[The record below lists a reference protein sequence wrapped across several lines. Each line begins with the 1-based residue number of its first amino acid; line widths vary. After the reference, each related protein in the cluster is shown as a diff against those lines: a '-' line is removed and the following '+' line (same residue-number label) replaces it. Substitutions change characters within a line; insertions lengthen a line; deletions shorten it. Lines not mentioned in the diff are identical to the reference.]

1 MSEIIVKSKTE
12 IAKASKTKDILASY
26 GVPEALD
33 SIVKKEKSN
42 ILNMLDCG
50 AVVADSINKISNSE
64 EYFVEIPKRLRE
76 ALKNGTAEF
85 DKSGKNIGSFTPNIR
100 IKGESGIKGQATIS
114 KGVDSQAITQSL
126 ANLAMMAMVQSVLE
140 KLDAIEDKLGE
151 IVQGQK
157 NDRIGKILGAFKALM
172 DLYPTFKSEG
182 ELYEQANRTY
192 TDMQEGL
199 TQLHL
204 QIEEARRK
212 LSSAPSNYKELV
224 KQKILKN
231 PFSNPFKPK
240 NVDYYKELYT
250 EFTYD
255 IQLYNRLILLSDVVL
270 HLKKGDSDVM
280 LKNHRKMYQY
290 CMDNLD
296 CRFRQAMRYIMD
308 RPITEIYNID
318 NYNKNYYEALDG
330 ITQKDILIE
339 YNKEDVKLLNL
350 KDYETK

>member
-231 PFSNPFKPK
+231 PFSNPFKPYG
-240 NVDYYKELYT
+240 V
-250 EFTYD
+250 
-255 IQLYNRLILLSDVVL
+255 QVNRLLEMNIPMLLL
-270 HLKKGDSDVM
+270 H
-280 LKNHRKMYQY
+280 H
-290 CMDNLD
+290 
-296 CRFRQAMRYIMD
+296 
-308 RPITEIYNID
+308 
-318 NYNKNYYEALDG
+318 
-330 ITQKDILIE
+330 
-339 YNKEDVKLLNL
+339 
-350 KDYETK
+350 